1 MNIKDTLLVCVC
13 DYTVTKV
20 RLVISYIKLQLSAN
34 ITFQEQTKFKAKQD
48 FQHLMT
54 KELSYPT
61 VFEVT
66 LYLKGK
72 QLKFAIYYGMYYD
85 LIKQQLM

>member
-1 MNIKDTLLVCVC
+1 
-13 DYTVTKV
+13 
-20 RLVISYIKLQLSAN
+20 
-34 ITFQEQTKFKAKQD
+34 
-48 FQHLMT
+48 MT